1 MAKKTDKA
9 VGGKPELSYLVE
21 RGNSGLKHFS
31 GMVNEEF
38 LKELQGSAGIK
49 LLGEM
54 RDNHP
59 VIGGFMHAIEMLV
72 RNVQWT
78 IEAVSDKPEDV
89 ENADFISSCLDD
101 MEVSWQDTISEIL
114 SFLVFGFSYHEICYK
129 IRSGPS
135 SNDPLTRSRYKD
147 GKIGWSKIA
156 GRSQDSLYR
165 WDITEDGRIIGM
177 CQHVTEGEVGKG
189 GYERYIPMAKAM
201 LFRTRSYKN
210 NPHGR
215 SILRNAVVPYIAQRK
230 IEEIERIGIERDLA
244 GFPVLYAPGDIMGPS
259 ASTDE
264 KALFN
269 TLKSLVQDVRRDRA
283 EGIVLPS
290 DVFPETGQQMYKL
303 ELLSTAGARQFDTT
317 EILSRQDSRIAMVV
331 LADFILLGHSNVG
344 TYSLGESKTDMFAV
358 ALGAFLDIIAEEFNR
373 RAIPDLLKL
382 NGRTPDECPMLKHG
396 DLDEMDLMELGQ
408 YVSTLAGAGMPL
420 FPDPALEKHLRDVA
434 HLPEPSLDVG
444 REVGTGTGD
453 DMSGTVDQASQND
466 VVQQIINQAAK
477 Q

>member
-1 MAKKTDKA
+1 MAKKTKA
-9 VGGKPELSYLVE
+9 TGSADKPELSYLVE

-72 RNVQWT
+72 RNVQWS
-78 IEAVSDKPEDV
+78 IEAVSDAPSDV
-89 ENADFISSCLDD
+89 EDADFVSSCLDD

-114 SFLVFGFSYHEICYK
+114 SFLTYGFSFHEICYK
-129 IRSGPS
+129 IRGGK
-135 SNDPLTRSRYKD
+135 NDDPLFASRYKD

-165 WDITEDGRIIGM
+165 WDLTDDGRIKGM
-177 CQHVTEGEVGKG
+177 WQHVVEGQVGKG
-189 GYERYIPMAKAM
+189 GYERYIPMSKAM
-201 LFRTRSYKN
+201 LFRTKSYKN

-259 ASTDE
+259 ASADE
-264 KALFN
+264 KALFAI
-269 TLKSLVQDVRRDRA
+269 LKSLVQDVRRDKA

-290 DVFPETGQQMYKL
+290 DVFPETNQQMYKL
-303 ELLSTAGARQFDTT
+303 ELLATAGARQFDTT
-317 EILSRQDSRIAMVV
+317 AILARQDSRIAMVV

-358 ALGAFLDIIAEEFNR
+358 ALGAFLDIMVEEFNR
-373 RAIPDLLKL
+373 RAIPDLLRL
-382 NGRTPDECPMLKHG
+382 NGKTPPECPRLKHG
-396 DLDEMDLMELGQ
+396 DLDDMDLAELGQ
-408 YVSTLAGAGMPL
+408 YVQSLAGAGMPL
-420 FPDPALEKHLRDVA
+420 FPDPALEKHLRDAA

-444 REVGTGTGD
+444 RQVGTGSGD
-453 DMSGTVDQASQND
+453 DMTSYQDQLSQND
-466 VVQQIINQAAK
+466 VVQQVINQAEK
-477 Q
+477 E